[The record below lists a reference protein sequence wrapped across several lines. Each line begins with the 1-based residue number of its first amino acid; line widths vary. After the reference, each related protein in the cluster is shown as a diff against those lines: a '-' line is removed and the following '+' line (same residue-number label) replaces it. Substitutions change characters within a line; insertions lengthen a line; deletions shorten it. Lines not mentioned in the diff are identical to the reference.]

1 MPDIRNKQSNWK
13 LIKIIL
19 LLFLLFQ
26 SAFSL
31 PPLQLYIE
39 ITPPGG
45 VLNLEPG
52 FYSGP
57 AVITRPITIN
67 GHGKVTI
74 DAQGEGTVL
83 SIVADNT
90 IISGLHLTSS
100 GNSFDKMDAGIIVK
114 ADKVLIEDNIIENT
128 LFGIILEGAK
138 ENIIRNNSIT
148 SIETSLSLRG
158 DGLRMWNSYDNLI
171 ENNDFIKVRDIYVTN
186 SHSNRFISNR
196 ISHSRIAFELVF
208 SHENEIIGNSI
219 EHNSTGLMV
228 VYSTDL
234 LIKQNHISHLRSFAG
249 SAMAF
254 KESNM
259 IKVVE
264 NEILHCAIGL
274 SANSPL
280 DPENMLTINNNH
292 FIYND
297 VALYFYGEKGGHIIH
312 GNHFEANLLDVQASL
327 PRASFYNKW
336 QGNRWDLYEG
346 FDRNHDGVGDTPYI
360 LYSWSDRLWVDVPM
374 TQFFRGTPML
384 ETIDFMERFVS
395 FSEPAVMLRDEHP
408 KLLP

>member
-1 MPDIRNKQSNWK
+1 MTDIRFKNMSLK
-13 LIKIIL
+13 LTKIIL
-19 LLFLLFQ
+19 LLFLLFKT
-26 SAFSL
+26 AFSL

-39 ITPPGG
+39 LTPAGG

-74 DAQGEGTVL
+74 DANGEGTVL
-83 SIVADNT
+83 SIEADNT
-90 IISGLHLTSS
+90 IISGLHLISS
-100 GNSFDKMDAGIIVK
+100 GTSFDKMDAGIILK
-114 ADKVLIEDNIIENT
+114 ADNVLIENNIIENT
-128 LFGIILEGAK
+128 LFGIILQGAK
-138 ENIIRNNSIT
+138 NNVIRNNSIT

-171 ENNDFIKVRDIYVTN
+171 ENNDFIKVRDIYITN
-186 SHSNRFISNR
+186 SHSNHFIRNR

-208 SHENEIIGNSI
+208 SHENEIIANSI
-219 EHNSTGLMV
+219 EHNSTGFMV
-228 VYSTDL
+228 LYSTDL

-259 IKVVE
+259 VTVLG
-264 NEILHCAIGL
+264 NEVLHCAVGI

-280 DPENMLTINNNH
+280 DPENILTIKNNH

-327 PRASFYNKW
+327 PRASFYNDW
-336 QGNRWDLYEG
+336 QNNHWDLYEG
-346 FDRNHDGVGDTPYI
+346 FDRNHDGVGDRPYI

-374 TQFFRGTPML
+374 TQFFRGSPML

-395 FSEPAVMLRDEHP
+395 FSEPASMLKDETP
-408 KLLP
+408 KF

>member
-1 MPDIRNKQSNWK
+1 MTDIRFKNMSLK
-13 LIKIIL
+13 LTKIIL

-26 SAFSL
+26 TAFSL

-39 ITPPGG
+39 LTPAGG

-52 FYSGP
+52 FYFGP

-74 DAQGEGTVL
+74 DANGEGTVL
-83 SIVADNT
+83 SIEADNT
-90 IISGLHLTSS
+90 IISGLHLISS
-100 GNSFDKMDAGIIVK
+100 GTSFDKMDAGIILK
-114 ADKVLIEDNIIENT
+114 ADNVLIENNIIENT
-128 LFGIILEGAK
+128 LFGIILQGAK
-138 ENIIRNNSIT
+138 NNVIRNNSIT

-171 ENNDFIKVRDIYVTN
+171 ENNDFIKVRDIYITN
-186 SHSNRFISNR
+186 SHSNHFIRNR

-208 SHENEIIGNSI
+208 SHENEIIANSI
-219 EHNSTGLMV
+219 EYNSTGFMV
-228 VYSTDL
+228 LYSTDL
-234 LIKQNHISHLRSFAG
+234 LIKQNHIRHLRSFAG

-259 IKVVE
+259 VKVLE
-264 NEILHCAIGL
+264 NEVLHCAVGI

-280 DPENMLTINNNH
+280 DPENILTIKNNH

-327 PRASFYNKW
+327 PRASFYNDW
-336 QGNRWDLYEG
+336 QNNHWDLYEG
-346 FDRNHDGVGDTPYI
+346 FDRNHDGVGDRPYI

-374 TQFFRGTPML
+374 TQFFRGSPML

-395 FSEPAVMLRDEHP
+395 FSEPASMLKDETP
-408 KLLP
+408 KF